1 VHVHA
6 LSIDDARARL
16 GTGAWLDVRDEP
28 AFAAGHLPGA
38 GHVPES
44 DWERRTAELPPRDEP
59 VVVVADDP
67 GVAQRVADRME
78 ASGFAHADWLE
89 RPWRELG
96 VAADRGPAARLWR
109 PAPFL
114 ERVLPAIPRGR
125 ALDLACGSGRDAVFL
140 AMHDFDVEACDRDA
154 AALETVER
162 IARRHGVAVTTRR
175 IDLEAPEAALGES
188 AWDLI
193 VCVRFLERPLFP
205 AIARALAPGGH
216 LVYDTYREGQER
228 FGKPRRARFL
238 LRPGELRAAFVG
250 LDVLAYEEP
259 SPPGGP
265 WTARLH
271 ARRGTGA

>member
-1 VHVHA
+1 MA
-6 LSIDDARARL
+6 
-16 GTGAWLDVRDEP
+16 
-28 AFAAGHLPGA
+28 
-38 GHVPES
+38 
-44 DWERRTAELPPRDEP
+44 
-59 VVVVADDP
+59 
-67 GVAQRVADRME
+67 
-78 ASGFAHADWLE
+78 ASGFARVDWLE

-96 VAADRGPAARLWR
+96 VAADLGPAARLWR
-109 PAPFL
+109 PAPFSSACC
-114 ERVLPAIPRGR
+114 RRFPKGR

-140 AMHDFDVEACDRDA
+140 AMHGFDVEAWDRDA

-162 IARRHGVAVTTRR
+162 IRAPSRRAGVRTRR
-175 IDLEAPEAALGES
+175 IDLEAPDVSLGEA

-205 AIARALAPGGH
+205 AITRALAPGGH
-216 LVYDTYREGQER
+216 LVYDTYREGQEQ

-238 LRPGELRAAFVG
+238 LRAGELRAAFAG

-271 ARRGTGA
+271 ARRAAA